1 LPKTEDLA
9 ETRTWDIYLDGS
21 STRKRGGAEVMVVTL
36 EAKELCSSLKLE
48 FKTTNNETEYE
59 VVIAGLGIALEM
71 GA

>member
-1 LPKTEDLA
+1 
-9 ETRTWDIYLDGS
+9 
-21 STRKRGGAEVMVVTL
+21 MVVTL
-36 EAKELCSSLKLE
+36 EAKELCSSFKLE